1 MRDFSLVREFLA
13 EVLYSLVF
21 VSQETVNLEDIIF
34 LNLDFVFLKSVYLIA
49 FESSSF
55 ILSMTLDY
63 RVLPENI
70 GTLFTG
76 DFSNF
81 LCLIVDSSISDPL
94 KDSICFVLDCLRWT
108 I

>member
-94 KDSICFVLDCLRWT
+94 KDSICFVFDCLR
-108 I
+108 